1 MPQGRL
7 FVVAGP
13 SGAGKGTLIEELLKR
28 YRTAWLSVSATT
40 RKPRPDEEEGIQY
53 HFLDSD
59 EFRELAKKGEFLEWA
74 EVHGNLYGTPRAR
87 VERELARGLD
97 VILEIDV
104 QGARQVREKMPDAVA
119 VFVLPP
125 SLEVLEERLRSRG
138 TEGEDELE
146 RRLRNALEESQE
158 KDDYEYVVLND
169 RLHRAVEEFCA
180 IYEKE
185 SPLVEKDVRVNG
197 RSQTRVD
204 ED

>member
-28 YRTAWLSVSATT
+28 YPTAWLSVSATT
-40 RKPRPDEEEGIQY
+40 RKPRPDEVEGVQY
-53 HFLDSD
+53 NFLDSD
-59 EFRELAKKGEFLEWA
+59 EFRELVEKGEFLEWA

-104 QGARQVREKMPDAVA
+104 QGARQVREKIPDAVA

-125 SLEVLEERLRSRG
+125 SLEVLEERLRNRG
-138 TEGEDELE
+138 TEGGMSWSGD
-146 RRLRNALEESQE
+146 S
-158 KDDYEYVVLND
+158 VT
-169 RLHRAVEEFCA
+169 
-180 IYEKE
+180 
-185 SPLVEKDVRVNG
+185 
-197 RSQTRVD
+197 RSRKARKRTITHTWC
-204 ED
+204 